1 MDWITF
7 ICGVVLMISAMV
19 TFRSANRYRK
29 HVGKAVKSNT
39 VIELEAQWEATAV
52 AQDAIIEVHIKRG
65 KQSIL
70 IGQTDIHREDFG
82 KTVESLT
89 ATAEMRAMEMNSM
102 GIKWDGDRGT
112 MVPVDVADRY
122 KEDRDKFQKQ
132 AVELQKSLENV
143 LSPEGFASLVEMYL
157 RKVSPTSEVGT
168 IRVMNNGHPIAEIS
182 PDPGRPRLQG
192 PPGWKYGSDSR
203 PRPLHRP

>member
-7 ICGVVLMISAMV
+7 ICGVILMVFAIV
-19 TFRSANRYRK
+19 TFMTARRNRK
-29 HVGKAVKSNT
+29 HIVKAGNISSVT
-39 VIELEAQWEATAV
+39 RLEAQWEATAV

-82 KTVESLT
+82 KIVESLT

-132 AVELQKSLENV
+132 AAELQKSLDNV